1 MNKENLGVIEVHRKN
16 GIEKRRITDGHFS
29 IDDFNGKIRVN
40 FWVYTVDAI
49 ISGPEDTGQSE
60 VIFEVKFPLDNIPKF
75 TNKWFYN
82 YPEHNTI
89 PEGNFGE
96 SKEEFYDNYYY
107 NEHDSLKRM
116 VISILKGNEDKYEI
130 EVNGFGLDPWDAK
143 ETKYLIKAK
152 LTLSDEMKGYW
163 IK

>member
-1 MNKENLGVIEVHRKN
+1 MNKENLGMIEVHRKN
-16 GIEKRRITDGHFS
+16 GIEKRQITDGHFS
-29 IDDFNGKIRVN
+29 IDVFNGKKRVN
-40 FWVYTVDAI
+40 FWVYSVDAI

-60 VIFEVKFPLDNIPKF
+60 VIFEVKFPLDSKPNF
-75 TNKWFYN
+75 TNKWTYN

-89 PEGNFGE
+89 PESNFGE

-107 NEHDSLKRM
+107 YEHDSLKRM

-130 EVNGFGLDPWDAK
+130 EVNGFGLDPWDAE
-143 ETKYLIKAK
+143 ETKYLIKAE